1 MDVLIRFVTGLA
13 MVALVGFGYVAW
25 HEWSYWSSHGHNEL
39 AGVLAVAGASGAA
52 LALGVLIVSFALDR
66 DGI

>member
-1 MDVLIRFVTGLA
+1 VDIAIRLVTGLS
-13 MVALVGFGYVAW
+13 MVAVLGFGYVGW
-25 HEWSYWSSHGHNEL
+25 HEWRYWSEHGHNEL

-52 LALGVLIVSFALDR
+52 LALGLLLVSLALDR